1 MAKHLT
7 RTPYKAPPV
16 ISREEE
22 IEEAIGKIDDI
33 EPESISELCKKIHLA
48 VIKHGFIITKDERES
63 LKLLSMKTIPD
74 APKEIHIDA
83 RVRTET
89 VILDFL
95 NNNLNAQ
102 DQNFNRIS
110 ENITHEIGINSQ
122 IIPALVEELGIPE

>member
-1 MAKHLT
+1 MAKSINM
-7 RTPYKAPPV
+7 TPFKTPPA

-22 IEEAIGKIDDI
+22 IEEAIGKIEDI

-74 APKEIHIDA
+74 APKEIHLDA

-89 VILDFL
+89 TILNYL
-95 NNNLNAQ
+95 EHNKLAQ
-102 DQNFNRIS
+102 EQNFNRIS
-110 ENITHEIGINSQ
+110 ENVEHEIDINSY